1 MDQIIPENNNGEL
14 QTQDNS
20 PWVLFGAT
28 TRRSKIFLI
37 IIFMG
42 IFFVAFLAFFFTSPS
57 VFPLGEIITVKK
69 GASLGEVSAA
79 LKERKVIRSQ
89 TAFELCMN
97 LIGGDKHV
105 VAGDY
110 IFKSSLGACS
120 VASQIARGIS
130 GIPSVRAMVP
140 EGTSNQGIANILT
153 PLLPSF
159 DAKVFMDTAREQE
172 GYLFPDTY
180 FFSASAGSDEVTK
193 TMGDEFQRKIDPWK
207 PFIEE
212 TKHSLRDIVI
222 MASIIEKE
230 AKTEEDQALV
240 AGVLWERIERGI
252 PLQVD
257 APFYYLLGKKSS
269 ELTQSDLAMK
279 SAYNTYRNKGL
290 PAGPI
295 GNPGISAIRAA
306 IQPKKSS
313 YLYYLSDKQG
323 IMHYA
328 ATFEE
333 HKANKEKYL
342 R

>member
-1 MDQIIPENNNGEL
+1 MPENNNKETSL
-14 QTQDNS
+14 QHN
-20 PWVLFGAT
+20 PLWVLLGIT
-28 TRRSKIFLI
+28 TRKAKIFLGLV
-37 IIFMG
+37 FLGM
-42 IFFVAFLAFFFTSPS
+42 FFVAFLAFFFTSP
-57 VFPLGEIITVKK
+57 VLFPVGEIIAVKK
-69 GASLGEVSAA
+69 GFSLGEVSST
-79 LKERKVIRSQ
+79 LKEKRVIRSQ
-89 TAFELCMN
+89 ATFELCMS

-110 IFKSSLGACS
+110 LFKTPLGACS
-120 VASQIARGIS
+120 VASRITKGIS
-130 GIPSVRAMVP
+130 GVPSVRATIP
-140 EGTSNQGIANILT
+140 EGTSNQGVANILT
-153 PLLPSF
+153 PLLSKF
-159 DAKVFMDTAREQE
+159 DAKIFLERAREQE

-180 FFSASAGSDEVTK
+180 FFSASAGADDVIK
-193 TMGDEFQRKIDPWK
+193 IMRDEFQKKIDPWEPIIK
-207 PFIEE
+207 E

-240 AGVLWERIERGI
+240 SGILWKRIEQGI

-257 APFYYLLGKKSS
+257 APFYYLLGKTSS
-269 ELTQSDLAMK
+269 ELTQSDLAIK
-279 SAYNTYRNKGL
+279 SAYNTYKNKGL

-306 IQPKKSS
+306 VHPKNSS
-313 YLYYLSDKQG
+313 YFYYLSDKQG

-328 ATFEE
+328 KTFEE